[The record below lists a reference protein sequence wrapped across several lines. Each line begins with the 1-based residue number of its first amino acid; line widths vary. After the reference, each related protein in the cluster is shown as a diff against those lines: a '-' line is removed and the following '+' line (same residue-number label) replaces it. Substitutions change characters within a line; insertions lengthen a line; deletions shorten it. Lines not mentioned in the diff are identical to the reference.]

1 MLTILVLHWC
11 FLAVKMID
19 TKILRENDVYSSVH
33 DLSKIFLLEQRL
45 VRNKLI

>member
-1 MLTILVLHWC
+1 MLPILALLWC

-19 TKILRENDVYSSVH
+19 TKLLRESDVYSSVH

-45 VRNKLI
+45 VRNKFI